1 LKKVLIVTY
10 YWPPAG
16 GPGVQRWLKFA
27 NNLADFDI
35 EPHVL
40 VPKEPNYAII
50 DNSLENE
57 ISSKINVISH
67 PIFEI
72 SDFLP
77 FKNYFNSFRS
87 GNINQI
93 KDQSF
98 FEKILFFLRGNLFI
112 PDLKIFWRNKVVKFL
127 KKYLKKNKFDTI
139 ITTGPPHSI
148 HLIGLDIKREFDINW
163 VADFRDPWLM
173 LNSNMKFHFLSQTKS
188 KHLKLR
194 NLVLENSDKVIVT
207 SNKLKNYYDKFS
219 SNVVMITNGY
229 DRTDIKYDLDKN
241 FTITHV
247 GSLYPDR
254 NPEILWQVLETMCLN
269 IKGFEDHF
277 NLRLIGNIDKK
288 IEKRLSISKFS
299 KCISFKGYISEKDTY
314 SYIFSSQLLLMVESF
329 ESVMSYVIP
338 GKFFNYLFSKRPI
351 IAIGPTNSE
360 IKQVMNK
367 LQCGNYFTQDQ
378 KEALHNYLKVSYEK
392 FLKNDLKSGKFSAE
406 KYDREN
412 LTKKLVELLNKKK

>member
-1 LKKVLIVTY
+1 MKKILIVTY

-27 NNLADFDI
+27 NNLPDFDI

-50 DNSLENE
+50 DNSLKNE
-57 ISSKINVISH
+57 ISSKIKLISC

-72 SDFLP
+72 SNFLP

-93 KDQSF
+93 SDQSF

-112 PDLKIFWRNKVVKFL
+112 PDLKIFWRKKAVKFL
-127 KKYLKKNKFDTI
+127 RKYLQKNQIDTI

-148 HLIGLDIKREFDINW
+148 HLIGLGIKREFDINW
-163 VADFRDPWLM
+163 IADFRDPWLL
-173 LNSNMKFHFLSQTKS
+173 LNSNRKFHFLSQTKS
-188 KHLKLR
+188 KHLKFR
-194 NLVLENSDKVIVT
+194 NMVLQNANKVIVT
-207 SNKLKNYYDKFS
+207 SEKLKNYYDKFT
-219 SNVVMITNGY
+219 SNIVKITNGY
-229 DRTDIKYDLDKN
+229 ERTKIKYDLDKN

-254 NPEILWQVLETMCLN
+254 NPEILWEVLESMCVN
-269 IKGFEDHF
+269 IKGFEDH
-277 NLRLIGNIDKK
+277 LKLQLIGNIDKK
-288 IEKRLSISKFS
+288 IENGLSISKFA

-314 SYIFSSQLLLMVESF
+314 SYIFSSQVLLMVESV
-329 ESVMSYVIP
+329 ENVMSYVIP

-351 IAIGPTNSE
+351 IAIGPSDSE
-360 IKQVMNK
+360 IEQIMNK
-367 LQCGNYFTQDQ
+367 LKCGNYFTQDK
-378 KEALHNYLKVSYEK
+378 KEALHNYIKDCYEK
-392 FLKNDLKSGKFSAE
+392 FLKNDLKAGQFSAYE
-406 KYDREN
+406 YDRQN
-412 LTKKLVELLNKKK
+412 LTKKLVELL

>member
-1 LKKVLIVTY
+1 MKKVLIVTY

-27 NNLADFDI
+27 NNLTNFDI
-35 EPHVL
+35 KPYVL

-57 ISSKINVISH
+57 ISSKIHVISH

-72 SDFLP
+72 SNFLP
-77 FKNYFNSFRS
+77 FKNYFNSYRS

-93 KDQSF
+93 NDQSF

-112 PDLKIFWRNKVVKFL
+112 PDLKIFWRNKAVKFL

-163 VADFRDPWLM
+163 IADFRDPWLM
-173 LNSNMKFHFLSQTKS
+173 LNSNKKFHFSSQTKS

-194 NLVLENSDKVIVT
+194 NLVLQNANKVIVT
-207 SNKLKNYYDKFS
+207 SDKLKNYYGKLT
-219 SNVVMITNGY
+219 NNIVKITNGY
-229 DRTDIKYDLDKN
+229 DRINLKYDLDKN

-254 NPEILWQVLETMCLN
+254 NPDILWEVLESMCTD
-269 IKGFEDHF
+269 IQGFEDY
-277 NLRLIGNIDKK
+277 LKLQLIGNIDKK
-288 IEKRLSISKFS
+288 IEKHLSISKFA
-299 KCISFKGYISEKDTY
+299 KCISFKGYIAKKDTY
-314 SYIFSSQLLLMVESF
+314 SYIFSSQLLLMVESV
-329 ESVMSYVIP
+329 ENVMSYVIP
-338 GKFFNYLFSKRPI
+338 AKFFNYLFSKRPI
-351 IAIGPTNSE
+351 IAIGPSDSE
-360 IKQVMNK
+360 IEHIMNNLK
-367 LQCGNYFTQDQ
+367 CGNYFTGDQ
-378 KEALHNYLKVSYEK
+378 KEALYNYLKVCYEK
-392 FLKNDLKSGKFSAE
+392 FLKNDLKSGQFSAQ

-412 LTKKLVELLNKKK
+412 LTKKLVKLL